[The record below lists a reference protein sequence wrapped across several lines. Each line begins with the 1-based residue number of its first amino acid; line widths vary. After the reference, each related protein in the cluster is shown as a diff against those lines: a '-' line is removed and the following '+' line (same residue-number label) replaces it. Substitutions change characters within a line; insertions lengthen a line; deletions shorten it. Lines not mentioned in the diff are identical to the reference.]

1 MELELTPVNRVV
13 DLALNQ
19 SQTLKNQYLDPY
31 NYYPSVADSFG
42 KCIGDKSAIL
52 L

>member
-31 NYYPSVADSFG
+31 KYPSVADSFG